1 MDQLKRINIALSDI
15 IEETFDIAH
24 LKDARTGKY
33 IQSSPGFAEKLGLES
48 ARDVIGLT
56 VNDLIT
62 HPKHG
67 AAKTSAQALCNGGG
81 SSRKYLKT
89 LIKKYRA
96 QNSAPVRKPRF
107 SLPKGTFWFR
117 IRSKSRFFT
126 TNIKQSSPSIPTVA
140 ILLFNAACLNCS
152 VCIRNFIRKS
162 RRFSIY

>member
-33 IQSSPGFAEKLGLES
+33 IQSSRGFAEKLGLES
-48 ARDVIGLT
+48 AGDVIGLT

-62 HPKHG
+62 IQKHG

-96 QNSAPVRKPRF
+96 QNAAPVRKPCF

-117 IRSKSRFFT
+117 IRSKRRFLT
-126 TNIKQSSPSIPTVA
+126 TIIKQSSPSIPTVA
-140 ILLFNAACLNCS
+140 ILLFNAA
-152 VCIRNFIRKS
+152 
-162 RRFSIY
+162 

>member
-62 HPKHG
+62 HPK
-67 AAKTSAQALCNGGG
+67 TWGGKNFSPGFVQWRG

-96 QNSAPVRKPRF
+96 QNAAPVRKPCF

-117 IRSKSRFFT
+117 IRSKRRFLT
-126 TNIKQSSPSIPTVA
+126 TIIKQSSPSIPTVA

>member
-62 HPKHG
+62 HPK
-67 AAKTSAQALCNGGG
+67 TWGG
-81 SSRKYLKT
+81 K
-89 LIKKYRA
+89 
-96 QNSAPVRKPRF
+96 NF
-107 SLPKGTFWFR
+107 SPGFVQWRGQQPEIFKNFDQKVQ
-117 IRSKSRFFT
+117 RSKRRFLT
-126 TNIKQSSPSIPTVA
+126 TIIKQSSPSIPTVA